1 MIKKST
7 KIILSLALLFI
18 VGGSFSSFFLYQN
31 LKTQR
36 EKNEVRETFAYD
48 GSETLILNFNRS
60 THVTLTKSTD
70 DRVHMEKTGLPLD
83 QRAVG
88 KLKWNIDKKD
98 KETTVSIDNE
108 KATKT
113 LPFNF
118 SFFDYGVGKDSINLS
133 LPSGYKKIIVNG
145 RQVNLNIYDFSPE
158 SLEIKV
164 DHGDIYMQNVNA
176 KEIKSNTVSS
186 TLRLEEVKATQ
197 DIEIK
202 TQYGGITV
210 LESHARKFDL
220 TSTSGDI
227 FTGNTHGDLTTK
239 TNDGFTSINH
249 TYGKILVESKNSD
262 IFFHSIFTK
271 DDIDLTSAHGN
282 LEIELDKKGWEKA
295 AISIKTHSGIITEL
309 MDEELENGTPTLET
323 KKGSPQLKADTKSGN
338 IAVRALEED
347 DTHYEF
353 DDY

>member
-48 GSETLILNFNRS
+48 GSETLILNFNHKTKVNISRS
-60 THVTLTKSTD
+60 KDNQS
-70 DRVHMEKTGLPLD
+70 HMRKTGLPLD
-83 QRAVG
+83 QRAIG
-88 KLKWNIDKKD
+88 KLKWKIDKNG

-108 KATKT
+108 ESRQT

-118 SFFDYGVGKDSINLS
+118 SFFNYSVGNDSIALNL
-133 LPSGYKKIIVNG
+133 PDGFKNIIING
-145 RQVNLNIYDFSPE
+145 RQIELYIFDFSPE
-158 SLEIKV
+158 TLK
-164 DHGDIYMQNVNA
+164 
-176 KEIKSNTVSS
+176 IKSNHGIINLQETTAKKIDITSTSS
-186 TLRLEEVKATQ
+186 DLNLQ
-197 DIEIK
+197 NIK
-202 TQYGGITV
+202 TTEDIKLKTSYGNIS
-210 LESHARKFDL
+210 LLNSHAKAVDL
-220 TSTSGDI
+220 SSNSGDI

-239 TNDGFTSINH
+239 TNDGYTSINH
-249 TYGKILVESKNSD
+249 TYGKVLVESKNSD

-271 DDIDLTSAHGN
+271 DEIDLTSAHGN
-282 LEIELDKKGWEKA
+282 IDIELDGKGWKKA
-295 AISIKTHSGIITEL
+295 AISLKTHSGIITEL
-309 MDEELENGTPTLET
+309 MDEELENGTPTFET

-338 IAVRALEED
+338 ISVRALEED